1 MIRKIVYTI
10 IIGLTIFFVV
20 RNHDELVIIIN
31 TLARANP
38 GWLMAAVGAQLL
50 WIVTIA
56 GNLQS
61 TYNLTGMRETLR
73 RMIVLATAGNFINVV
88 APSYG
93 FGAMA
98 VFIAD
103 GQQRGK
109 PAGKITTASFLY
121 LVYDYFGFM
130 IMLTIGFFLLERRG
144 LLGTAL
150 IGAAIF
156 ACSIGVSLII
166 AAIVGIFSSDHLDR
180 LVVWFV
186 RGINRILKPFI
197 RRALIDLDDARGF
210 GIDLANGLKE
220 IRRSPGNL
228 LQPIGWAL
236 GRKTMMMVILYLVSL
251 AYGSAF
257 DLPTVIVSFAV
268 SYLFTIASVTPS
280 GVGFVEGAMSLIQV
294 SMGIDPAK
302 SVAIAIAYRGL
313 TFWLIL
319 LYGFFAI
326 RAIDYQAVEDDPE
339 AGESDSQ

>member
-1 MIRKIVYTI
+1 MIRKIIYI
-10 IIGLTIFFVV
+10 IIFGLTIFFVI

-31 TLARANP
+31 TLGRASP
-38 GWLMAAVGAQLL
+38 GWLLAAAGAQLL

-61 TYNLTGMRETLR
+61 TYRLTGMHENLK
-73 RMIVLATAGNFINVV
+73 RMVVLTAAGNFINVI

-93 FGAMA
+93 AGAMA

-103 GQQRGK
+103 GTQRGK

-121 LVYDYFGFM
+121 LVYDYLGLM
-130 IMLTIGFFLLERRG
+130 IVFSIGAILLEQRG
-144 LLGTAL
+144 LLSTAI

-156 ACSIGVSLII
+156 ACSIGAALII
-166 AAIVGIFSSDHLDR
+166 ITVVGIFSSDRLDR

-186 RGINRILKPFI
+186 RGLNRLAKPVI
-197 RRALIDLDDARGF
+197 RRQLIDPDDARSF
-210 GIDLANGLKE
+210 GTDLGGGLKE

-236 GRKTMMMVILYLVSL
+236 GRKAMMMVILYMVSR
-251 AYGSAF
+251 AYSSPF
-257 DLPTVIVSFAV
+257 DLSTVIVSFTV

-294 SMGIDPAK
+294 SMGVDPAT
-302 SVAIAIAYRGL
+302 SVAIAVAYRGL

-319 LYGFFAI
+319 FYGFFAI
-326 RAIDYQAVEDDPE
+326 RAIDYQQETKGTASAEPE
-339 AGESDSQ
+339 N